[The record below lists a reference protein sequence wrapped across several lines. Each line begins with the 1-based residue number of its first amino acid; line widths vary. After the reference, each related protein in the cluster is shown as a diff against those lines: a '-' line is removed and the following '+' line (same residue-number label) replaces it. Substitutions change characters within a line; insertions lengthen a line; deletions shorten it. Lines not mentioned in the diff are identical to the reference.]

1 MTKIYK
7 LQRRIAIAYLN
18 KNKRL
23 WSKLQNELVNLEEAK
38 IKAIKQ
44 IHKRKSS
51 ETSGIDKIVLK
62 GSKGKKVSIDE
73 ILIQIQ
79 DLKNYEF
86 SAVRRV
92 FIPKKN
98 SKKKRPL
105 GIPTIRDRVVQ
116 TLFAMALEPISE
128 IMSDRCSFAYRPYR
142 SAKDACQY
150 IWFLLSRQRGSPRWI
165 FEGDIKGFFDNICH
179 EWILENIPMDK
190 KILSKMLKAGV
201 MNEGSY
207 QDTEEGVPQGG
218 VISPIIA
225 NLCLDGLDKTI
236 KKASNNKATLVRY
249 VADFII
255 VSQNYDILEK
265 LILDVNKFL
274 KIRGLE
280 LNMGKSKITKI
291 EDGFDFVGF
300 HFREFSDSTR
310 EIGEKKGIFLY
321 KPTKESLQKVKAK
334 IKLCVKEHSQ
344 LPLWMLFSKLNPILR
359 GWANYYSSSTAKLA
373 YTRISK
379 YVFDSIHRMIKIK
392 HPKLNAKALKS
403 KFYHKVDNRDWLIS
417 TSTEFKRFKKIN
429 LFQISDTPIKRTTMI
444 KLDAN
449 PYLGEFEE
457 YFNKRSLNMCLN
469 QQTNN
474 IRLKLA
480 KRQKGMCPI
489 CKESLN
495 SQYGDILYELEIHHI
510 IPVVSG
516 GQNILKNMTLLH
528 KTCHRDRAAL
538 ENSDVKM
545 DEPYEG

>member
-7 LQRRIAIAYLN
+7 LQRKIAIAYLN

-23 WSKLQNELVNLEEAK
+23 WSKLQNELVNLKEAK

-51 ETSGIDKIVLK
+51 ETSGVDKIVLK
-62 GSKGKKVSIDE
+62 GFKGKKVGIEE
-73 ILIQIQ
+73 ILTQIQ

-86 SAVRRV
+86 SAVRRI

-98 SKKKRPL
+98 SKKKRSL

-128 IMSDRCSFAYRPYR
+128 TMSDRCSFAYRPYR

-165 FEGDIKGFFDNICH
+165 FEGDIKSFFDNICH
-179 EWILENIPMDK
+179 EWILNNIPMDK

-201 MNEGSY
+201 MIEGSY
-207 QDTEEGVPQGG
+207 KDTEKGVPQGG

-225 NLCLDGLDKTI
+225 NLCLDGLNKTI

-249 VADFII
+249 ADDFIV
-255 VSQNYDILEK
+255 VSQNYDILDK
-265 LILDVNKFL
+265 LITDISKFL

-300 HFREFSDSTR
+300 HFKEFADSTR
-310 EIGEKKGIFLY
+310 EIDKKKGIFLY
-321 KPTKESLQKVKAK
+321 KPTKESLRKVKAK

-359 GWANYYSSSTAKLA
+359 GWANYYSSSSAKLT
-373 YTRISK
+373 YTRVSK
-379 YVFDSIHRMIKIK
+379 YVFDSIYRMIKIK
-392 HPKLNAKALKS
+392 HPKLNAKALKT
-403 KFYHKVDNRDWLIS
+403 KFYHKVNNRDWLMS

-449 PYLGEFEE
+449 PYLGEFEK
-457 YFNKRSLNMCLN
+457 YFKKRSLNLCFN

-480 KRQKGMCPI
+480 KRQKGVCPI
-489 CKESLN
+489 CKESLT
-495 SQYGDILYELEIHHI
+495 SQYEDVLYELEVHHI
-510 IPVVSG
+510 IPIVSG
-516 GQNILKNMTLLH
+516 GTNILKNMTLLH
-528 KTCHRDRAAL
+528 KTCHRDKAAL
-538 ENSDVKM
+538 ENSNVKM